1 MSSTEPSWSTS
12 TRVCSNRCIPNPPS
26 LKHVLTRRKEDG
38 SIILTLQLTL
48 NIIRYLTL
56 IQISAYPGRTK
67 EQKEAFAKAITNADV
82 EILKTN
88 PKDVIITYDEK
99 PRENWYISGEQL

>member
-1 MSSTEPSWSTS
+1 VP
-12 TRVCSNRCIPNPPS
+12 
-26 LKHVLTRRKEDG
+26 
-38 SIILTLQLTL
+38 
-48 NIIRYLTL
+48 L

-67 EQKEAFAKAITNADV
+67 EQKEAFAKAITNVAV

-88 PKDVIITYDEK
+88 PQHVIITYDER

>member
-1 MSSTEPSWSTS
+1 MQLLLIPLPQTRTNSTQNMMAP
-12 TRVCSNRCIPNPPS
+12 
-26 LKHVLTRRKEDG
+26 
-38 SIILTLQLTL
+38 IIVTLQLTEKIKYHSL
-48 NIIRYLTL
+48 NDPDVPL

-67 EQKEAFAKAITNADV
+67 EQKEAFAKAITNAAV

-88 PKDVIITYDEK
+88 PQDVIITYDER

>member
-1 MSSTEPSWSTS
+1 MVDKVPCRSACNYFWF
-12 TRVCSNRCIPNPPS
+12 RS
-26 LKHVLTRRKEDG
+26 LKHVLTRRKESG
-38 SIILTLQLTL
+38 SIIVTLQLTEKIKYHSL
-48 NIIRYLTL
+48 YDPDVPL

-67 EQKEAFAKAITNADV
+67 EQKEAFAKAITNAAV

-88 PKDVIITYDEK
+88 PQHVIITYDER